1 LEELVALAE
10 QIQEAVVVELIVI
23 LVLVVMEVQV
33 LLSSHTL
40 AHKYSQA
47 EL

>member
-40 AHKYSQA
+40 AHNNSQV